1 MRFVSTTGTFRPMAP
16 DPMRSRWQSIV
27 HRFRFVGFAALLVA
41 AWHAGR
47 SGSAIEAMLV
57 AAAFVAA
64 SLAVV
69 ASRRRLDRR
78 VAALVD
84 LFARAERGDFTGELS
99 AAADEP
105 HDWLAAL
112 GRAYD
117 HLRRE
122 LAPLVLR
129 DPLTGCL
136 NRRGFEQEL
145 ARATAR
151 ASRHGTDLALLAV
164 DIDHFKRTN
173 DGYGHL
179 VGDLVLRDVGAI
191 LRHAARAGDVVARL
205 GGDEFVLTLPD
216 TDGEEAGVVAER
228 ITDAVRCHVFH
239 TSRGDVRVTL
249 SVGIAAEQV
258 QHAGTEAS
266 LRARADEAMY
276 VAKRLGRDRVM
287 LWAPGI
293 RSRTTPPYVPL
304 ADVVDRH
311 HGSDAHHPR

>member
-1 MRFVSTTGTFRPMAP
+1 MRFVRKTGTFHRPTIIL
-16 DPMRSRWQSIV
+16 MRSHRQSLV
-27 HRFRFVGFAALLVA
+27 YRFRFAGFAALLLV

-47 SGSAIEAMLV
+47 SGSLLEGALV
-57 AAAFVAA
+57 AAAFVMATFA
-64 SLAVV
+64 ML
-69 ASRRRLDRR
+69 ASRRRFEGR
-78 VAALVD
+78 VTMLVD
-84 LFARAERGDFTGELS
+84 LFSRAEQGDFTGELPAS
-99 AAADEP
+99 AEEP
-105 HDWLAAL
+105 QDWLASL

-151 ASRHGTDLALLAV
+151 ASRQGSDLALLAIDV
-164 DIDHFKRTN
+164 DHFKRTN

-179 VGDLVLRDVGAI
+179 VGDLVLREVGALL
-191 LRHAARAGDVVARL
+191 LRAARAGDVVARL
-205 GGDEFVLTLPD
+205 GGDEFVLTLPE

-228 ITDAVRCHVFH
+228 ITDAVRRHVFR
-239 TSRGDVRVTL
+239 TSRGEVRVTL

-258 QHAGTEAS
+258 LQSGIDAS

-276 VAKRLGRDRVM
+276 VAKRLGRDRVV

-304 ADVVDRH
+304 ADVADRH
-311 HGSDAHHPR
+311 HGSDAHRSR

>member
-1 MRFVSTTGTFRPMAP
+1 
-16 DPMRSRWQSIV
+16 MRSRWQSLV
-27 HRFRFVGFAALLVA
+27 HRFRFVGFDALLLA

-47 SGSAIEAMLV
+47 SGSVVESALV
-57 AAAFVAA
+57 VAAFVAA
-64 SLAVV
+64 AVAVV
-69 ASRRRLDRR
+69 TSRRRFDAR
-78 VAALVD
+78 VAMLVD
-84 LFARAERGDFTGELS
+84 LFSRAERGDFTGELPSS
-99 AAADEP
+99 AEEP
-105 HDWLAAL
+105 HDALAVL

-151 ASRHGTDLALLAV
+151 ASRHGNDLALLAIDV
-164 DIDHFKRTN
+164 DHFKRTN
-173 DGYGHL
+173 DSYGHL
-179 VGDLVLRDVGAI
+179 VGDLVLRDVGML
-191 LRHAARAGDVVARL
+191 LRRAARAGDVVARL
-205 GGDEFVLTLPD
+205 GGDEFVLTLPE

-228 ITDAVRCHVFH
+228 ITEMVRRHVFR
-239 TSRGDVRVTL
+239 TSRGEVRVTL

-258 QHAGTEAS
+258 LHAGIDAS

-276 VAKRLGRDRVM
+276 VAKRLGRDRVV

-304 ADVVDRH
+304 ADVVDRN
-311 HGSDAHHPR
+311 HGSDAHRSR